1 MTKHPVALAIAL
13 AFATSAALSGC
24 DRPSKLTEQEHI
36 QRAKD
41 FEDKGNLKG
50 SIIELKNAIQKNPNS
65 PQARLLLGQAY
76 MNAGQGAD
84 AEKELKRAGELG
96 IGKES
101 IKVPMG
107 EALLLQKAYQRIL
120 EEIAPGADTSPL
132 NLARINRIRADAF
145 MGLGQHEAACTLYAQ
160 VLDKD
165 PKHIPAYWGMTHCA
179 VASKDINAARAHLDA
194 AFKIDPKNPGTWL
207 LLGDLEHTLDDLA
220 AAEAAYA
227 AALKIAP
234 DDIQGLANHATVLIS
249 MGKHDLAGKDISK
262 LRKLA
267 PQDLR
272 GGYLNALLAYRQ
284 GRYAEANSALQEVLA
299 AAPRHQPSILLA
311 GAVAYALGDYEQAAS
326 KLSRGLGQ
334 VPGNAY
340 TRKLLAATQI
350 RIGEPDKARETLK
363 PLLTSITDDP
373 QVQNLFGGAHM
384 ATAEFNKAGDYF
396 EKAVAMDPDAP
407 ATRTQLGLA
416 RLLARESEAA
426 VTELGSAARLD
437 LKGETQAD
445 MLLVIAH
452 IDRGEFD
459 KALQAVAALERKQP
473 TNPAVFN
480 LKGGAFLGKKD
491 ATNARK
497 SFEQALRLNPGYLPA
512 AKNLARLDLQEGK
525 PEAARKHFQ
534 NILAKEE
541 NNSRAML
548 ELAKLW
554 LASGDE
560 KQAVGLLERAVK
572 TDPKSVEA
580 YRLLVNH
587 HLRHK
592 QTPSALSLAREALA
606 ANPDHPDAL
615 YTLGLA
621 QLAADDVTSAL
632 STYKKLATLAPKSPE
647 VHYRLA
653 TAQIAAKD
661 LAGAQQSLQAA
672 LKLSP
677 KALDLHVALFQ
688 LMQMRGRDE
697 EAIRLAQNLQQLHP
711 KVATGF
717 SLEGDALAR
726 VGQHAKAAGAY
737 AKAFE
742 RTQNGTL
749 LSKLHRS
756 LALAGR
762 QAEADARLD
771 AWLKQHP
778 DDLTARVYLARV
790 HAEAGRN
797 RQAIE
802 QYEHILR
809 KRQDPV
815 ILNNLAWLYLQEK
828 DPKAKATAEQA
839 YKLAPKSAFVQDTL
853 GWILVQNGDTAR
865 GLDLLREAVS
875 HAPDNSSIRYRLGA
889 ALARSGDKTAARK
902 ELSQA
907 LRPGSKPFAEAE
919 EARKLLQT
927 L

>member
-1 MTKHPVALAIAL
+1 MTKHPLAIAL

-24 DRPSKLTEQEHI
+24 DSTSNLTEQEYI

-76 MNAGQGAD
+76 VDAGQGAD

-96 IGKES
+96 VGKES
-101 IKVPMG
+101 IKVSMG
-107 EALLLQKAYQRIL
+107 EALLLQQAYQKIL
-120 EEIAPGADTSPL
+120 QEIAPGDDTSPK
-132 NLARINRIRADAF
+132 NLARINRIRADAL
-145 MGLGQHEAACTLYAQ
+145 MGLGQHEEACTLYVQA
-160 VLDKD
+160 LGKD
-165 PKHIPAYWGMTHCA
+165 PEHIPVYWGVTHCA
-179 VASKDINAARAHLDA
+179 AIKKDWNAAKGHLDNA
-194 AFKIDPKNPGTWL
+194 LKIDPKNPGTWL

-227 AALKIAP
+227 TALRYAP
-234 DDIQGLANHATVLIS
+234 NDIQGLANHAMVLLS
-249 MGKHDLAGKDISK
+249 QGKHDLAGQDIAK
-262 LRKLA
+262 FRKLA
-267 PQDLR
+267 PRDPR
-272 GGYLNALLAYRQ
+272 GGYLQALLHYRQ
-284 GRYAEANSALQEVLA
+284 GRYAEAKGALQEVLV
-299 AAPRHQPSILLA
+299 AAPKHRPSNLLA
-311 GAVAYALGDYEQAAS
+311 GAVAYALGDYEQAAA
-326 KLSRGLGQ
+326 KLGLVLGEI
-334 VPGNAY
+334 PGNAY

-350 RIGEPDKARETLK
+350 KLGEPDKAQETLK
-363 PLLTSITDDP
+363 PLLVSITDDP

-384 ATAEFNKAGDYF
+384 AATEFNKAGDYF
-396 EKAVAMDPDAP
+396 EKAVAMDPDTP

-416 RLLARESEAA
+416 RLLARESEIA

-452 IDRGEFD
+452 IDRREFD
-459 KALQAVAALERKQP
+459 KALEAAAALEKKQP
-473 TNPAVFN
+473 NNPAVFN
-480 LKGGAFLGKKD
+480 LKGGAFLGKND
-491 ATNARK
+491 NANARK
-497 SFEQALRLNPGYLPA
+497 SFERALRLNPGYFPA
-512 AKNLARLDLQEGK
+512 AKNLARLDLKEGK

-534 NILAKEE
+534 NILAKEA
-541 NNSRAML
+541 NNSRAMV

-554 LASGDE
+554 LAGGDE

-592 QTPSALSLAREALA
+592 QTPSAISLAREALA

-632 STYKKLATLAPKSPE
+632 STFKRLATLVPKSPE

-688 LMQMRGRDE
+688 LMQMRGRDD
-697 EAIRLAQNLQQLHP
+697 EAIRLAQSLQQLHP

-717 SLEGDALAR
+717 SLEGDALVKA
-726 VGQHAKAAGAY
+726 GQHTRAAGAY
-737 AKAFE
+737 AKAFD
-742 RTQNGTL
+742 RSQNGTL

-756 LALAGR
+756 LVLAGR
-762 QAEADARLD
+762 QAEADARLA

-778 DDLTARVYLARV
+778 DDLVANVYIARD

-802 QYEHILR
+802 QYERILR

-815 ILNNLAWLYLQEK
+815 LLNNLAWLYLQEK
-828 DPKAKATAEQA
+828 SPKAKTTAEQA
-839 YKLAPKSAFVQDTL
+839 YKLAPKSPPVQDTL
-853 GWILVQNGDTAR
+853 GWILVQGGDPTR
-865 GLDLLREAVS
+865 GLDLLRQAAS
-875 HAPDNSSIRYRLGA
+875 QAPDSPTIHYHLGV
-889 ALARSGDKTAARK
+889 ALARVGDKTAARK
-902 ELSQA
+902 ELNQA
-907 LRPGSKPFAEAE
+907 LRPGKPFTEAE
-919 EARKLLQT
+919 QARKLLQE

>member
-1 MTKHPVALAIAL
+1 MNKHPVALAIAL
-13 AFATSAALSGC
+13 TFVSSIALSGC
-24 DRPSKLTEQEHI
+24 DRASNLTEQEHI

-50 SIIELKNAIQKNPNS
+50 SIIELKNAILKNPNS

-76 MNAGQGAD
+76 VNAGLGAA
-84 AEKELKRAGELG
+84 AEKEIKRAGELG
-96 IGKES
+96 IGNES
-101 IKVPMG
+101 IRIPMG
-107 EALLLQKAYQRIL
+107 EALLLQKDYRKIL
-120 EEIAPGADTSPL
+120 EEIAPGTETSPR

-145 MGLGQHEAACTLYAQ
+145 MGLGQREAACNLYAQ
-160 VLDKD
+160 ALDKD
-165 PKHIPAYWGMTHCA
+165 PEHIPAYWGMTHCA

-194 AFKIDPKNPGTWL
+194 AFKVDPKNLGTWL
-207 LLGDLEHTLDDLA
+207 LLGDFEYTLDDHT

-234 DDIQGLANHATVLIS
+234 DDLQSLASHATVLLA
-249 MGKHDLAGKDISK
+249 MGKHDLAGNDIAK

-272 GGYLNALLAYRQ
+272 GGHLNALLDYRQ
-284 GRYAEANSALQEVLA
+284 GRYAEASSTLQEVLA
-299 AAPRHQPSILLA
+299 AAPKHQPSILLA

-326 KLSRGLGQ
+326 KLGLVLGQ

-350 RIGEPDKARETLK
+350 RLDEPDKARETLK
-363 PLLTSITDDP
+363 PLLVSITDDP
-373 QVQNLFGGAHM
+373 QVQNLFGGAYM
-384 ATAEFNKAGDYF
+384 AAAEFNKAGDYF
-396 EKAVAMDPDAP
+396 EKAIATDPDAP

-452 IDRGEFD
+452 IDRREFD
-459 KALQAVAALERKQP
+459 KALEAAAALERKQP
-473 TNPAVFN
+473 SNPAVFN
-480 LKGGAFLGKKD
+480 LKGGAFLGKND
-491 ATNARK
+491 AVNARK
-497 SFEQALRLNPGYLPA
+497 NFEHALRINPGYLPA

-534 NILAKEE
+534 NILNKEE
-541 NNSRAML
+541 NNSRAMV

-554 LASGDE
+554 LAGGDE
-560 KQAVGLLERAVK
+560 KQAVDLLERAVK

-592 QTPSALSLAREALA
+592 RTPSAISVAREALA
-606 ANPDHPDAL
+606 ANPDQPDAL
-615 YTLGLA
+615 YMLGLA
-621 QLAADDVTSAL
+621 QLASNDVTSAL
-632 STYKKLATLAPKSPE
+632 STFKRLTALTPRSPE

-688 LMQMRGRDE
+688 LMQMRGRDD

-717 SLEGDALAR
+717 SLEGDALVKA
-726 VGQHAKAAGAY
+726 GQHARAASAY
-737 AKAFE
+737 AKAFD
-742 RTQNGTL
+742 RAQNGTL

-756 LALAGR
+756 LVQAGKR
-762 QAEADARLD
+762 AEADARLA
-771 AWLKQHP
+771 AWLKQNP
-778 DDLTARVYLARV
+778 DDLIARVYLARD

-802 QYEHILR
+802 QYEYLLR

-815 ILNNLAWLYLQEK
+815 LLNNLAGLYFKEK

-839 YKLAPKSAFVQDTL
+839 YKLAPKSPYVQDTL

-865 GLDLLREAVS
+865 GLDLLRQAAS
-875 HAPDNSSIRYRLGA
+875 LAPDNSSIRYHLA
-889 ALARSGDKTAARK
+889 VTLARSGDKAAARK
-902 ELSQA
+902 ELNQA
-907 LRPGSKPFAEAE
+907 LRPGSKPFAEVE
-919 EARKLLQT
+919 EAKKLLQA

>member
-1 MTKHPVALAIAL
+1 MTKHPVALAFAL
-13 AFATSAALSGC
+13 AFATSTALSGC
-24 DRPSKLTEQEHI
+24 DRTSNLTEQEHI

-41 FEDKGNLKG
+41 YEDKGNLKG

-76 MNAGQGAD
+76 VNAGQGAD

-96 IGKES
+96 IGQES

-107 EALLLQKAYQRIL
+107 EALLLQQAYQKVLLDIV
-120 EEIAPGADTSPL
+120 PGADTSPM
-132 NLARINRIRADAF
+132 NLARINRIRADAL

-160 VLDKD
+160 VLEKD

-194 AFKIDPKNPGTWL
+194 AFRIEPKNPGTWL
-207 LLGDLEHTLDDLA
+207 LLGDLEHTLDDHT

-234 DDIQGLANHATVLIS
+234 DDLQSLANHAMVLIT
-249 MGKHDLAGKDISK
+249 MGKHDLAGKDIVK

-272 GGYLNALLAYRQ
+272 GGYLNALLDYRQ
-284 GRYAEANSALQEVLA
+284 GRYAEAISTLQEVLA
-299 AAPRHQPSILLA
+299 AAPNHQPSILLA
-311 GAVAYALGDYEQAAS
+311 GAVAYALGDYEQAAA
-326 KLSRGLGQ
+326 KLGLVLGQ
-334 VPGNAY
+334 APGNAY

-350 RIGEPDKARETLK
+350 RLGEPDKARETLK
-363 PLLTSITDDP
+363 PLLGSITDDP

-384 ATAEFNKAGDYF
+384 AAAEFNKAGDYF
-396 EKAVAMDPDAP
+396 EKAIAIDPDSH

-452 IDRGEFD
+452 IDRREFD
-459 KALQAVAALERKQP
+459 KALKAAAALEKKQP
-473 TNPAVFN
+473 SNPTVFN
-480 LKGGAFLGKKD
+480 LKGGAFLGKND
-491 ATNARK
+491 TVNARK
-497 SFEQALRLNPGYLPA
+497 SFEHALRLNPGYLPA
-512 AKNLARLDLQEGK
+512 AKNLAHLDLQESK

-541 NNSRAML
+541 NNSRAMV

-554 LASGDE
+554 LAGGDE
-560 KQAVGLLERAVK
+560 KQAVSLLERAVK

-587 HLRHK
+587 HLRYK
-592 QTPSALSLAREALA
+592 RTPRAISLAREALA

-621 QLAADDVTSAL
+621 QLAADDVISAL
-632 STYKKLATLAPKSPE
+632 STFKRLATLAPKSPE

-688 LMQMRGRDE
+688 LMQMRGRGD
-697 EAIRLAQNLQQLHP
+697 EAIRLTQNLQQLHP

-717 SLEGDALAR
+717 SLEGDALVKAE
-726 VGQHAKAAGAY
+726 QHARAAGAY
-737 AKAFE
+737 AKAFD
-742 RTQNGTL
+742 RAQNGTL
-749 LSKLHRS
+749 ISKLHRS
-756 LALAGR
+756 LALAGKR
-762 QAEADARLD
+762 AEADARLA
-771 AWLKQHP
+771 AWLKLNP
-778 DDLTARVYLARV
+778 DDLPTRVYLARD

-815 ILNNLAWLYLQEK
+815 LLNNLAWLYLEEK

-839 YKLAPKSAFVQDTL
+839 YKLASKSPFVQDTL
-853 GWILVQNGDTAR
+853 GWILVQGGDSAR
-865 GLDLLREAVS
+865 GLDLLRQAAS
-875 HAPDNSSIRYRLGA
+875 LAPDNPSIRYHLA
-889 ALARSGDKTAARK
+889 IALAQTGDKTAARK
-902 ELSQA
+902 ELNQA
-907 LRPGSKPFAEAE
+907 LRPGKPFAEAE
-919 EARKLLQT
+919 HARKLLRE

>member
-1 MTKHPVALAIAL
+1 MTKTPVAMALAL
-13 AFATSAALSGC
+13 AFAASIVLPGC
-24 DRPSKLTEQEHI
+24 DGTARLTEQEHI

-50 SIIELKNAIQKNPNS
+50 SIIELKNAILKNPDS

-76 MNAGQGAD
+76 VNAGLGAA
-84 AEKELKRAGELG
+84 AEKELRRAGELS

-101 IKVPMG
+101 IRIPLG
-107 EALLLQKAYQRIL
+107 EALLLQKAYQKVL
-120 EEIAPGADTSPL
+120 EEIAPGTGTSPR

-145 MGLGQHEAACTLYAQ
+145 MGLGQRQAACDLYAQ
-160 VLDKD
+160 VLGQD
-165 PKHIPAYWGMTHCA
+165 PEHIPAYWGMTHCA
-179 VASKDINAARAHLDA
+179 VANKDIKAARAHLDA

-207 LLGDLEHTLDDLA
+207 LLGDFEHTLDDLA

-234 DDIQGLANHATVLIS
+234 DDLQGLANHATVLMS
-249 MGKHDLAGKDISK
+249 MGKLDLAATDIAK

-272 GGYLNALLAYRQ
+272 GGYLNALLDYRQ
-284 GRYAEANSALQEVLA
+284 GRYTEANSALQAVLT
-299 AAPRHQPSILLA
+299 AAPKHQPSILLA

-326 KLSRGLGQ
+326 RLGLALGQ
-334 VPGNAY
+334 APGNAY
-340 TRKLLAATQI
+340 TRKLLAAAQI
-350 RIGEPDKARETLK
+350 RLGEPDKAQETLK
-363 PLLTSITDDP
+363 PLLASITDDP

-384 ATAEFNKAGDYF
+384 AAAEFNKAGEYF
-396 EKAVAMDPDAP
+396 EKAVATDPDAP

-452 IDRGEFD
+452 IDRREFD
-459 KALQAVAALERKQP
+459 KALEAAAALEKKQP
-473 TNPAVFN
+473 GNPAVFN
-480 LKGGAFLGKKD
+480 LKGGAFLGKND
-491 ATNARK
+491 AVNARK

-534 NILAKEE
+534 NILAREA
-541 NNSRAML
+541 NNSRAMV

-592 QTPSALSLAREALA
+592 QTPGAISLAREALA

-621 QLAADDVTSAL
+621 QLAADDVTGAL
-632 STYKKLATLAPKSPE
+632 STLKRLTALAPRSPE
-647 VHYRLA
+647 AHYRLA

-661 LAGAQQSLQAA
+661 LAAAQQSLQAA

-677 KALDLHVALFQ
+677 KALDLHVALFR
-688 LMQMRGRDE
+688 LMQMRGRDD
-697 EAIRLAQNLQQLHP
+697 EAIRLAQNLQRLHP

-717 SLEGDALAR
+717 SLEGDAWAR
-726 VGQHAKAAGAY
+726 AGQHAKAAGAY
-737 AKAFE
+737 AQAFE

-756 LALAGR
+756 LALAGKR
-762 QAEADARLD
+762 AEADARLA
-771 AWLKQHP
+771 AWLKQNP
-778 DDLTARVYLARV
+778 DDLTARVYLARD

-802 QYEHILR
+802 QYEHLLR
-809 KRQDPV
+809 KRQDPLL
-815 ILNNLAWLYLQEK
+815 LNNLAWLYLQEK

-839 YKLAPKSAFVQDTL
+839 YKLAPKSPFVQDTL

-865 GLDLLREAVS
+865 GLDLLRQAAS
-875 HAPDNSSIRYRLGA
+875 LAPDNSSIRYRLAA

-902 ELSQA
+902 ELNQA

-919 EARKLLQT
+919 DARKLLQA

>member
-1 MTKHPVALAIAL
+1 MTRRNAQLITLLVL
-13 AFATSAALSGC
+13 ALSAPLGGC
-24 DRPSKLTEQEHI
+24 DATAKLTEQEHI

-41 FEDKGNLKG
+41 FEDKGNLRG
-50 SIIELKNAIQKNPNS
+50 SIIELKNAIQKNPDS

-76 MNAGQGAD
+76 VNAGLGAD

-107 EALLLQKAYQRIL
+107 EALLLQQAYQKVL
-120 EEIAPGADTSPL
+120 LEIAPGADTSPT
-132 NLARINRIRADAF
+132 NLARINRIRADAL
-145 MGLGQHEAACTLYAQ
+145 MGLGQHETACTLYAQ

-194 AFKIDPKNPGTWL
+194 AFKIDPKNAGTWI

-227 AALKIAP
+227 SALQLAP
-234 DDIQGLANHATVLIS
+234 NDVQGLANHATVLLS
-249 MGKHDLAGKDISK
+249 MGRHDLAGEDIAK

-272 GGYLNALLAYRQ
+272 GGYLNALLNYRQ
-284 GRYAEANSALQEVLA
+284 GRYVEANSALQGVLTV
-299 AAPRHQPSILLA
+299 APKHQPSLLLA
-311 GAVAYALGDYEQAAS
+311 GAVAYALGDYEQAVS
-326 KLSRGLGQ
+326 KLGLVLGQ
-334 VPGNAY
+334 APGNTY
-340 TRKLLAATQI
+340 TRKLLAAAQI
-350 RIGEPDKARETLK
+350 RLGEPDKARETLK
-363 PLLTSITDDP
+363 PLLVSITDDP

-384 ATAEFNKAGDYF
+384 AAAEFNKAGDYF
-396 EKAVAMDPDAP
+396 EKAVAMDPDTP

-416 RLLARESEAA
+416 RLLARESEVA

-445 MLLVIAH
+445 MLLVVAH
-452 IDRGEFD
+452 IDRREFD
-459 KALQAVAALERKQP
+459 KALEAIAALERKQP

-480 LKGGAFLGKKD
+480 LKGGAFLGKND
-491 ATNARK
+491 NANARK
-497 SFEQALRLNPGYLPA
+497 SFEHALRLNPGYLPA
-512 AKNLARLDLQEGK
+512 AKNLAHLDLQEGK

-534 NILAKEE
+534 NILAKEA
-541 NNSRAML
+541 NNSRAMV

-554 LASGDE
+554 LAGGDE

-632 STYKKLATLAPKSPE
+632 STFKRLATLAPKSPE

-661 LAGAQQSLQAA
+661 LAAAQQSLQAA
-672 LKLSP
+672 LNLSP

-697 EAIRLAQNLQQLHP
+697 EAIRLAQALQQLHP

-726 VGQHAKAAGAY
+726 AGQHAKAAGAY
-737 AKAFE
+737 TKAFD
-742 RTQNGTL
+742 RSQNGTL

-756 LALAGR
+756 LVLAGR

-802 QYEHILR
+802 QYEHLLR

-815 ILNNLAWLYLQEK
+815 LLNNLAGLYLKEK

-839 YKLAPKSAFVQDTL
+839 YKLAPKSPFVQDTL
-853 GWILVQNGDTAR
+853 GWILVQGGDTAR
-865 GLDLLREAVS
+865 GLDLLRQAAS
-875 HAPDNSSIRYRLGA
+875 LTPDNPSIRYHLA
-889 ALARSGDKTAARK
+889 VALAQTGDKTAARK
-902 ELSQA
+902 ELNQA
-907 LRPGSKPFAEAE
+907 LRPGKPFAEAE
-919 EARKLLQT
+919 HARKLLQE

>member
-1 MTKHPVALAIAL
+1 MPKHPVALAIAL
-13 AFATSAALSGC
+13 AFASSLMFSGC
-24 DRPSKLTEQEHI
+24 ERIIPFTEQEHI

-41 FEDKGNLKG
+41 FEDRGNLKG

-76 MNAGQGAD
+76 INAGQGAD

-96 IGKES
+96 IGQES

-107 EALLLQKAYQRIL
+107 EALLLQQAYQKVL
-120 EEIAPGADTSPL
+120 LDIAPGAGTSPM

-145 MGLGQHEAACTLYAQ
+145 MGLGQHKDACPLYAQ
-160 VLDKD
+160 ILEKD
-165 PKHIPAYWGMTHCA
+165 PEHIPAYWGMTHCA
-179 VASKDINAARAHLDA
+179 VASKDINAARAHLEA
-194 AFKIDPKNPGTWL
+194 ALKIDPKNPGTWL
-207 LLGDLEHTLDDLA
+207 LLGDLEHTLDDNT

-227 AALKIAP
+227 VALKIAP
-234 DDIQGLANHATVLIS
+234 DDLQGLANHATVLIT
-249 MGKHDLAGKDISK
+249 MGKHDLAGKDIIK
-262 LRKLA
+262 LRKLS
-267 PQDLR
+267 PRDLR
-272 GGYLNALLAYRQ
+272 GGYLNALLDYRQ
-284 GRYAEANSALQEVLA
+284 GRNAEASSALQKVLA
-299 AAPRHQPSILLA
+299 AAPQHQPSILLA

-326 KLSRGLGQ
+326 KLGLVLAQ
-334 VPGNAY
+334 APDNTY

-350 RIGEPDKARETLK
+350 RLGEPDKARETLK
-363 PLLTSITDDP
+363 PLLGSITDDP

-384 ATAEFNKAGDYF
+384 AAAEFNKAGDYF
-396 EKAVAMDPDAP
+396 EKAIAADPDAP
-407 ATRTQLGLA
+407 AARTQLGLA

-452 IDRGEFD
+452 IDRREFD
-459 KALQAVAALERKQP
+459 KALKAAAALEKKQP
-473 TNPAVFN
+473 GNPAVFN
-480 LKGGAFLGKKD
+480 LKGGAFLGKND
-491 ATNARK
+491 SVNARK
-497 SFEQALRLNPGYLPA
+497 SFEHALRLNPGYLPA
-512 AKNLARLDLQEGK
+512 AKNLAHLDLKESK

-541 NNSRAML
+541 NNSRAMV

-554 LASGDE
+554 LAGGDE

-587 HLRHK
+587 HLRYK
-592 QTPSALSLAREALA
+592 RTPSAISLAREALA
-606 ANPDHPDAL
+606 ANPDQPDAL
-615 YTLGLA
+615 YMLGLA
-621 QLAADDVTSAL
+621 QLASDDVSSAL
-632 STYKKLATLAPKSPE
+632 STFKRLTVLTPRSPE
-647 VHYRLA
+647 THYRLA
-653 TAQIAAKD
+653 TAQIAARD

-688 LMQMRGRDE
+688 LMQMRGRDD
-697 EAIRLAQNLQQLHP
+697 EAVRLAQNLQQLHP

-726 VGQHAKAAGAY
+726 AGQYARAADAY

-749 LSKLHRS
+749 ISKLHRS
-756 LALAGR
+756 LVLAGKR
-762 QAEADARLD
+762 AEADARL
-771 AWLKQHP
+771 ATWLKQNP
-778 DDLTARVYLARV
+778 DDLPARVYLARD

-809 KRQDPV
+809 KRQEPV
-815 ILNNLAWLYLQEK
+815 LLNNLAWLYLQEQ
-828 DPKAKATAEQA
+828 DPKARATAEKA
-839 YKLAPKSAFVQDTL
+839 HKLAPKSPLVQDTL

-865 GLDLLREAVS
+865 GLDLLRQAVS
-875 HAPDNSSIRYRLGA
+875 QAPDNSAIRYHLAA

-902 ELSQA
+902 ELNQA